1 MQPSYGFGILD
12 GDQDDLRGAWGR
24 VPVKVF
30 ERIIEGARRH
40 VKAAAASVTSLEAEA
55 RTVSTSVQRVAF
67 DEDLADTAAVEDTAS
82 QDVVFEKAACRQVLL
97 AQAAV
102 AVDDVAAHP
111 GFAML
116 DPSSRVRAYL
126 GVPVW
131 SSSRQVIGVLGVT
144 DASVRHWHDDERAL
158 LEDLASC
165 VADHVEASAER
176 ERAEAGLRHERGRL
190 LDLLDN
196 IPGLVFERRKTGPS
210 LSSYTIYGPGKAT
223 LPAVR
228 RVMERG
234 EADALDFIHSDDRE
248 AVQAALH
255 RSLAEE
261 CDLDLVFRIADQDR
275 SLRWIKT
282 RLTLRRGVDDAATSE
297 GFTRDGVA
305 HDEVAWDGIAY
316 DVTDLVAAQENA
328 ASAQAGRETA
338 IVNANH
344 ELRTPLQAIIGFSE
358 FMKGETR
365 PEVMADHAKAI
376 QSAADSLLS
385 IVNQQLDLAGG
396 TLDMTPTAATSVA
409 LRPFAETC
417 LSLVGPLAI
426 EKNLASHLVIDADVP
441 GTVMMDRQKVQ
452 QIILNLLNN
461 AVKFTNQG
469 SYTLGI
475 ARAPDGLRFSVADT
489 GIGVPEEKRVLL
501 FQRFS
506 RLQHSEAVSGSGLGL
521 SITKTIVQAL
531 HGRIGI
537 GDTVGRGTTFWFEIP
552 VLVAEGDG
560 TAEDI
565 GSEQAELAAAEDAG
579 ARILL
584 ADDLDLNRRLIA
596 DLLAIEGHKV
606 DCVADGAAAVK
617 MASENAYDLILMDM
631 IMPGMDGIAATR
643 AIRALPAPS
652 CTVPIVALTA
662 NSFREQLDS
671 CLTAGMDATLTKPM
685 SVDALTRAVQTW
697 TRGRKAA

>member
-1 MQPSYGFGILD
+1 MQPSYGLGTSD
-12 GDQDDLRGAWGR
+12 GDRDDLSGAWGR
-24 VPVKVF
+24 VPVEAL

-40 VKAAAASVTSLEAEA
+40 TKATAASVTSVEAET
-55 RTVSTSVQRVAF
+55 RTLRASVQQAASAEKLAAMALGEAALQDTTFQEAAF
-67 DEDLADTAAVEDTAS
+67 
-82 QDVVFEKAACRQVLL
+82 RQVLL

-102 AVDDVAAHP
+102 TADDVAAHP
-111 GFAML
+111 GFATL
-116 DPSSRVRAYL
+116 DPSSRVKAYL

-144 DASVRHWHDDERAL
+144 DASIRHWHDDDRAL
-158 LEDLASC
+158 LEVFASC
-165 VADHVEASAER
+165 VADQVEASAGR
-176 ERAEAGLRHERGRL
+176 ERAEAGLRYERGRL

-196 IPGLVFERRKTGPS
+196 ISGLVFERRKTGPS
-210 LSSYTIYGPGKAT
+210 RSSYTIFGPLKAT

-282 RLTLRRGVDDAATSE
+282 RLTLRRGVAGAAAS
-297 GFTRDGVA
+297 DGVA
-305 HDEVAWDGIAY
+305 WDGVAWDGIAF

-396 TLDMTPTAATSVA
+396 TLDIVPTAATSVA

-426 EKNLASHLVIDADVP
+426 EKTLAGHLVIDADVP

-489 GIGVPEEKRVLL
+489 GIGVPEEKRALL

-506 RLQHSEAVSGSGLGL
+506 RLQNSEAVSGSGLGL

-552 VLVAEGDG
+552 VVVAEGDG
-560 TAEDI
+560 AAEDI
-565 GSEQAELAAAEDAG
+565 GSERAGIAAVEETG

>member
-1 MQPSYGFGILD
+1 MSD
-12 GDQDDLRGAWGR
+12 GDRDDRREAWHR
-24 VPVKVF
+24 VPSGAL
-30 ERIIEGARRH
+30 ERVVGYARRH
-40 VKAAAASVTSLEAEA
+40 LAATTACLTMFEAGAGAAVSTIHRSASVENPDGSPSPIDP
-55 RTVSTSVQRVAF
+55 VSHDGSACQDAACHGVLATQAPVIV
-67 DEDLADTAAVEDTAS
+67 DDLATRPDLIA
-82 QDVVFEKAACRQVLL
+82 
-97 AQAAV
+97 
-102 AVDDVAAHP
+102 
-111 GFAML
+111 L
-116 DPSSRVRAYL
+116 DPSSRPEAHRPKAYL

-131 SSSRQVIGVLGVT
+131 SSDRRVIGVLGVT
-144 DASVRHWHDDERAL
+144 DANVRPWSDDDRAL
-158 LEDLASC
+158 VEDLAAC
-165 VADHVEASAER
+165 VADHVEAGAAILAL
-176 ERAEAGLRHERGRL
+176 ERADAGLRAERGRL
-190 LDLLDN
+190 LGLLDN
-196 IPGLVFERRKTGPS
+196 VSGLVFERRKTGPS
-210 LSSYTIYGPGKAT
+210 RSTYTIYGPVKAT
-223 LPAVR
+223 LPAVLQ
-228 RVMERG
+228 VMERG
-234 EADALDFIHSDDRE
+234 EASALDFIHSDDRP
-248 AVQAALH
+248 AVQAALQ

-261 CDLDLVFRIADQDR
+261 CDLDLAFRIADQDR

-282 RLTLRRGVDDAATSE
+282 RLTLRRDVTGATDPDGAARH
-297 GFTRDGVA
+297 G
-305 HDEVAWDGIAY
+305 VAWDGIAF
-316 DVTDLVAAQENA
+316 DVTDLIAAQENA

-365 PEVMADHAKAI
+365 PEVMAGHAKAI

-396 TLDMTPTAATSVA
+396 TLDVTPTAVTGVA

-426 EKNLASHLVIDADVP
+426 EKDLAGHLVIDADVP

-475 ARAPDGLRFSVADT
+475 ARVPDGLRFSVADT
-489 GIGVPEEKRVLL
+489 GVGVPEEKRALL

-506 RLQHSEAVSGSGLGL
+506 RLQHSEAGSGLGL

-531 HGRIGI
+531 NGRIGI

-552 VLVAEGDG
+552 VVVAEGEG
-560 TAEDI
+560 
-565 GSEQAELAAAEDAG
+565 AAEGGTLPEEPGAAGVEEAG

-617 MASENAYDLILMDM
+617 MASENVYDLILMDM

-643 AIRALPAPS
+643 AIRALPAPG
-652 CTVPIVALTA
+652 CAVPIVALTA

>member
-1 MQPSYGFGILD
+1 MQPSYGLGTSD
-12 GDQDDLRGAWGR
+12 GDRDDLSGAWDR
-24 VPVKVF
+24 VPVEAL
-30 ERIIEGARRH
+30 ERVIEGARRH
-40 VKAAAASVTSLEAEA
+40 IKATAASVTSFEAKT
-55 RTVSTSVQRVAF
+55 RTVRAIVQRAAAA
-67 DEDLADTAAVEDTAS
+67 ENLADLALGETEIQDTTFQEVAV
-82 QDVVFEKAACRQVLL
+82 RQVLL
-97 AQAAV
+97 ARAAV
-102 AVDDVAAHP
+102 TADDVDAHP
-111 GFAML
+111 GFATP
-116 DPSSRVRAYL
+116 DPSSRVKAYL

-131 SSSRQVIGVLGVT
+131 SSRRQVIGVLGVT
-144 DASVRHWHDDERAL
+144 DASVRHWHDDDRAL
-158 LEDLASC
+158 LEVFASC
-165 VADHVEASAER
+165 VADQVEASAGR
-176 ERAEAGLRHERGRL
+176 ERAEAGLWYERGRL

-196 IPGLVFERRKTGPS
+196 ISGLVFERRKTGPS
-210 LSSYTIYGPGKAT
+210 RSSYTIFGPGKAT

-228 RVMERG
+228 QVMERG
-234 EADALDFIHSDDRE
+234 EADALDFIHSEDRE
-248 AVQAALH
+248 AVRAALQ

-261 CDLDLVFRIADQDR
+261 SDLDLLFRIADQER
-275 SLRWIKT
+275 NLRWIKT
-282 RLTLRRGVDDAATSE
+282 RLTVRRGAAASGGVDQ
-297 GFTRDGVA
+297 DG
-305 HDEVAWDGIAY
+305 VAWDGIAF

-365 PEVMADHAKAI
+365 PEVMADHARAI

-396 TLDMTPTAATSVA
+396 TLDITPPAAASVA

-417 LSLVGPLAI
+417 LSLVEPLAI
-426 EKNLASHLVIDADVP
+426 EKTLAGHLVIDADVP

-469 SYTLGI
+469 SYTRGI

-489 GIGVPEEKRVLL
+489 GIGVPEEKRALL

-506 RLQHSEAVSGSGLGL
+506 RLKNSEAVSGSGLGL
-521 SITKTIVQAL
+521 SITKSIVQAL

-552 VLVAEGDG
+552 VDVAEGDG
-560 TAEDI
+560 AAEDI
-565 GSEQAELAAAEDAG
+565 GSERAGLSAVEETG

-652 CTVPIVALTA
+652 CAVPIVALTA